1 MDNGG
6 IGLAFAPQWSDG
18 RTFVG
23 TGRANRTVGLLHG
36 PRSRRTMTAGE
47 RGDLRWHDTTVTEAI
62 PRAAHSVGLRCS
74 GDTSHVACAGA
85 WDRPR
90 AGSSDGSVA
99 ARSAKAVDS
108 CFRTNA
114 PTTRPAGD
122 AMDPEP
128 CRYTGWTR
136 PAPSAEPKIGRAGT
150 RSTPRHPDTSTA
162 HRRLASC
169 LSAPASFSAAIDDL
183 AFGCRLRSGPVLQ
196 P

>member
-1 MDNGG
+1 M
-6 IGLAFAPQWSDG
+6 AFAPQWSDS

-114 PTTRPAGD
+114 PATRRAGG

-169 LSAPASFSAAIDDL
+169 LSAPPQEA
-183 AFGCRLRSGPVLQ
+183 RSGPVLQ